1 MSKSVYWPDYLR
13 SKGLWGKP
21 VSEWPLTVQKE
32 LMIHKTPKDVL
43 EKCAWADDNDEMFM
57 SAVEIEME
65 ARNF

>member
-1 MSKSVYWPDYLR
+1 
-13 SKGLWGKP
+13 
-21 VSEWPLTVQKE
+21 
-32 LMIHKTPKDVL
+32 MIHKTPKDVL